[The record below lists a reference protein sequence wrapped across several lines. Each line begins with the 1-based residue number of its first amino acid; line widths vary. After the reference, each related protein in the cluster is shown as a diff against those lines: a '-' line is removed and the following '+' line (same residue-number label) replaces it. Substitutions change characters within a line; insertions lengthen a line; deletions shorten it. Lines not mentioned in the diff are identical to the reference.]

1 MADVRL
7 DFYDLDDDVLP
18 DVCMRCGA
26 PSVGPADEDVLVDA
40 LLGADDPLRVRI
52 FMKRRRVPIPLCEQ
66 HKNHWVIRYLVG
78 FGGLATVAAVVVRRH
93 RPARQQRRPRQPR
106 RDSLMALGLVLL
118 TGAGVVL
125 LAWLITMIV
134 LAVTQINVFEIT
146 DDSIVLTNISPDFTQ
161 AYREQTRGGVPDV
174 DDMARGHWARPA
186 PGRRPDYD
194 DPRRGGPPDLPPD
207 DKYTRG

>member
-26 PSVGPADEDVLVDA
+26 PSSARPMKTFSWMPYWARMIPFGFA
-40 LLGADDPLRVRI
+40 
-52 FMKRRRVPIPLCEQ
+52 FMKRRRVPIPLCER
-66 HKNHWVIRYLVG
+66 HKNHWMIRYLFG
-78 FGGLATVAAVVVRRH
+78 FGGLALLLVLLFGAIALLVSSDDRGN
-93 RPARQQRRPRQPR
+93 PA

-194 DPRRGGPPDLPPD
+194 DPRRGGPTDLPPD

>member
-18 DVCMRCGA
+18 DVCMRCSA
-26 PSVGPADEDVLVDA
+26 PVFGPADEDVLVDA
-40 LLGADDPLRVRI
+40 LLARMIPFGFA
-52 FMKRRRVPIPLCEQ
+52 FMKRRHVPIPLCER
-66 HKNHWVIRYLVG
+66 HKNHWMIRYLFG
-78 FGGLATVAAVVVRRH
+78 FGGLALLLVLLFGAIALLVAATT
-93 RPARQQRRPRQPR
+93 AATPRT
-106 RDSLMALGLVLL
+106 DSLMALGLVLL

-161 AYREQTRGGVPDV
+161 AYREQRQGDVPDV
-174 DDMARGHWARPA
+174 DDMAHGHYGMART
-186 PGRRPDYD
+186 GRRPDYD